1 MLAYGVASAVMSLFP
16 LAAAAVT
23 ALVVRW
29 AVGDAASIGTATA
42 RALAAVPNSN
52 HDAVV
57 RSPQAFAAL
66 LMPFLARH

>member
-1 MLAYGVASAVMSLFP
+1 MSLFRRKDVASLQAE
-16 LAAAAVT
+16 LAT
-23 ALVVRW
+23 
-29 AVGDAASIGTATA
+29 I
-42 RALAAVPNSN
+42 PNSN

>member
-1 MLAYGVASAVMSLFP
+1 MPATTTYDQSVLDQATLVPEVYGEVDF
-16 LAAAAVT
+16 
-23 ALVVRW
+23 
-29 AVGDAASIGTATA
+29 SI
-42 RALAAVPNSN
+42 VPERLD